1 MSHHHLLVWG
11 GAEQQ
16 QKDARLFC
24 SADDGKRQWLN
35 PPPPP
40 NPQSPPKNPNKTAD
54 VRDVV
59 AVYKN
64 PPYPVF
70 YDVVAHSL
78 ALVPM
83 LASPLY
89 YESKFSSTVYSSMI
103 TGVPMI
109 ADDKFLDA
117 YTMIDRSAVYHR
129 GEGQEEVDVMFRVSA
144 QDARETWRARQAVSD
159 LRDKLNKRA
168 SGLLR
173 QWLDERGAAR

>member
-1 MSHHHLLVWG
+1 
-11 GAEQQ
+11 
-16 QKDARLFC
+16 
-24 SADDGKRQWLN
+24 
-35 PPPPP
+35 
-40 NPQSPPKNPNKTAD
+40 

-109 ADDKFLDA
+109 ADDRFLDA
-117 YTMIDRSAVYHR
+117 YTMIDRGAVFYR
-129 GEGQEEVDVMFRVSA
+129 QEGQAEVDVMFGVGR
-144 QDARETWRARQAVSD
+144 QDPRETWRARQAVSD
-159 LRDKLNKRA
+159 LREKLNKRA
-168 SGLLR
+168 TGLLR
-173 QWLDERGAAR
+173 GWLDEKGAAR

>member
-1 MSHHHLLVWG
+1 M
-11 GAEQQ
+11 
-16 QKDARLFC
+16 
-24 SADDGKRQWLN
+24 
-35 PPPPP
+35 
-40 NPQSPPKNPNKTAD
+40 
-54 VRDVV
+54 RDVV

-89 YESKFSSTVYSSMI
+89 YESKFSSTVYSSLI

-109 ADDKFLDA
+109 ADDRFLDV
-117 YTMIDRSAVYHR
+117 YTMIDRGAVYHR
-129 GEGQEEVDVMFRVSA
+129 QEGQAEVDVMFEVQRKGA
-144 QDARETWRARQAVSD
+144 EDKWRARQAVGD

-168 SGLLR
+168 TGLLR
-173 QWLDERGAAR
+173 GWLDEKGAAR

>member
-1 MSHHHLLVWG
+1 
-11 GAEQQ
+11 
-16 QKDARLFC
+16 
-24 SADDGKRQWLN
+24 
-35 PPPPP
+35 
-40 NPQSPPKNPNKTAD
+40 
-54 VRDVV
+54 
-59 AVYKN
+59 
-64 PPYPVF
+64 
-70 YDVVAHSL
+70 
-78 ALVPM
+78 M

-117 YTMIDRSAVYHR
+117 YTMIDRSAVYYR
-129 GEGQEEVDVMFRVSA
+129 AEGQEEVDVMFAVSA

-173 QWLDERGAAR
+173 QWLDEKGAAR

>member
-1 MSHHHLLVWG
+1 
-11 GAEQQ
+11 
-16 QKDARLFC
+16 
-24 SADDGKRQWLN
+24 
-35 PPPPP
+35 
-40 NPQSPPKNPNKTAD
+40 

-70 YDVVAHSL
+70 YDVVAKSL

-89 YESKFSSTVYSSMI
+89 YESKFSSTVYSSLI

-109 ADDKFLDA
+109 ADDKFLSA
-117 YTMIDRSAVYHR
+117 YTMIDRGAVYHR
-129 GEGQEEVDVMFRVSA
+129 PDGQDEVEVMFRVAKQSA
-144 QDARETWRARQAVSD
+144 GETWRARQAVSN
-159 LRDKLNKRA
+159 LRARLNKRA

-173 QWLDERGAAR
+173 QWLDEKGAATA